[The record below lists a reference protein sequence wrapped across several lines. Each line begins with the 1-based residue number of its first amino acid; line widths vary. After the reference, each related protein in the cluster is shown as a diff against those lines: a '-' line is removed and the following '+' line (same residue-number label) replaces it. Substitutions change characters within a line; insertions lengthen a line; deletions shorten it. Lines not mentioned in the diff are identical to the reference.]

1 MTAVLWHRVA
11 LPDRRQIELRA
22 WRSCGLS
29 AADSAGEHTPGKCV
43 SVVLDHR
50 EVRRFATT
58 CLLRIQSLWQHHEC
72 EDRRFILRDN
82 IQYLEILIYYLSRS

>member
-43 SVVLDHR
+43 SV
-50 EVRRFATT
+50 RFATT
-58 CLLRIQSLWQHHEC
+58 CLLRIQSFWQHHEC

-82 IQYLEILIYYLSRS
+82 IQYLEILIYYLSRL